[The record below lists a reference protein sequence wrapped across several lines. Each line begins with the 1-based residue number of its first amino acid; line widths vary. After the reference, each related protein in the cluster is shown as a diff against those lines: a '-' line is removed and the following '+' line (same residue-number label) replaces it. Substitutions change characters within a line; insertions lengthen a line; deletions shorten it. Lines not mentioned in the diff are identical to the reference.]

1 MNLRN
6 VGDSKFTAHH
16 TNSFSV
22 SGDVL
27 ALEANRLKAV
37 GSSLVGLWNRVIDSV
52 HTDPPTRPLHRQ
64 SPLPEFSELCKQ
76 YTKCVP
82 SFMVLFLDRRLTC
95 VIRVPVRG
103 HED

>member
-1 MNLRN
+1 MGN
-6 VGDSKFTAHH
+6 SKFTAHH

-27 ALEANRLKAV
+27 ALEANRLKAM
-37 GSSLVGLWNRVIDSV
+37 GSSLIGLWNHVIDSV

-64 SPLPEFSELCKQ
+64 SPLPEFSELCNQ

>member
-1 MNLRN
+1 M
-6 VGDSKFTAHH
+6 GDSEFTVCRS
-16 TNSFSV
+16 NSFSV

-37 GSSLVGLWNRVIDSV
+37 GSSLIGLWNHVIDSV

-82 SFMVLFLDRRLTC
+82 SFMLLFLDRRLTC

-103 HED
+103 H